1 MWPPDRSLR
10 RSAWA
15 VFWFA
20 LVMSAA
26 AVPLATADEPPT
38 SESWEGGGLLGDL
51 TFALMVVTFAL
62 TGLLITRRQPRNT
75 VGWLLLGIS
84 LVWGLTALADNY
96 ARYGLLLEPGSVP
109 GPDVA
114 AAISE
119 GAWAP
124 GIGLMGTFLIL
135 LYPDGHLPSPRWR
148 PVAYLSAVTMA
159 LVFLVVDLAPGQL
172 EESPVPTLPN
182 PLAVEPTSP
191 AWPVL
196 LATVPPLLPL
206 CIVACTVAL
215 VQRFRHS
222 VGVERQ
228 QLKWLTTAGAGVAAL
243 YLLVMTS
250 TGLTQVMT
258 GEAPGWV
265 SVLQSVTYLPFIL
278 LPLAI
283 GIAILRHRLYDIDVV
298 INRTLVY
305 GSLTVTLAA
314 LYLGTVLVLQLVLS
328 PHTNE
333 SDLAVAGS
341 TLAVAAL
348 FQPARRRIQAV
359 VDRRFYRARYDSA
372 RTLEAFSEQLRHSVD
387 LDALH
392 TDLRRVVTVT
402 MQPQHVSLW
411 LLTRPVTTVSG
422 RVAGADGAGEVAP
435 IADSRP
441 AADDR
446 PGVGVRPGPRR

>member
-1 MWPPDRSLR
+1 VRPPDRTLR
-10 RSAWA
+10 GSAWA

-20 LVMSAA
+20 LVTCAA
-26 AVPLATADEPPT
+26 AVPLATVDEPRT
-38 SESWEGGGLLGDL
+38 SESWESGGLLGEL

-62 TGLLITRRQPRNT
+62 TGLLVARRQPRNT
-75 VGWLLLGIS
+75 IGWLLLGIS
-84 LVWGLTALADNY
+84 LVWGLTALAGNY

-124 GIGLMGTFLIL
+124 GIGLMCTFLIL

-148 PVAYLSAVTMA
+148 LVAYLSAVTMM
-159 LVFLVVDLAPGQL
+159 LVFLIVDLAPGRL
-172 EESPVPTLPN
+172 EESPVPTRPN
-182 PLAVEPTSP
+182 PLAVDPTNP

-196 LATVPPLLPL
+196 LATVPALLPL

-222 VGVERQ
+222 VGVERL
-228 QLKWLTTAGAGVAAL
+228 QLKWLATAGAVVAGL
-243 YLLVMTS
+243 YLVVMTS
-250 TGLTQVMT
+250 TGLTQVTT

-265 SVLQSVTYLPFIL
+265 SVLQGAIYLPCIL

-283 GIAILRHRLYDIDVV
+283 GNAILRHRLYDIDVV

-314 LYLGTVLVLQLVLS
+314 VYLGTVLVLQLVLS
-328 PHTNE
+328 PHTNK

-341 TLAVAAL
+341 TLAVAAM
-348 FQPARRRIQAV
+348 FHPARRRIQAV
-359 VDRRFYRARYDSA
+359 VDRRFYRAHYDSA
-372 RTLEAFSEQLRHSVD
+372 RILEAFSEQLRHSVD
-387 LDALH
+387 LSALQ

-411 LLTRPVTTVSG
+411 LPAKSEATVSD
-422 RVAGADGAGEVAP
+422 RVAASDGAGEVAA
-435 IADSRP
+435 II
-441 AADDR
+441 
-446 PGVGVRPGPRR
+446 

>member
-1 MWPPDRSLR
+1 
-10 RSAWA
+10 
-15 VFWFA
+15 
-20 LVMSAA
+20 
-26 AVPLATADEPPT
+26 
-38 SESWEGGGLLGDL
+38 
-51 TFALMVVTFAL
+51 
-62 TGLLITRRQPRNT
+62 
-75 VGWLLLGIS
+75 
-84 LVWGLTALADNY
+84 
-96 ARYGLLLEPGSVP
+96 
-109 GPDVA
+109 
-114 AAISE
+114 
-119 GAWAP
+119 
-124 GIGLMGTFLIL
+124 
-135 LYPDGHLPSPRWR
+135 
-148 PVAYLSAVTMA
+148 
-159 LVFLVVDLAPGQL
+159 
-172 EESPVPTLPN
+172 
-182 PLAVEPTSP
+182 
-191 AWPVL
+191 
-196 LATVPPLLPL
+196 
-206 CIVACTVAL
+206 
-215 VQRFRHS
+215 
-222 VGVERQ
+222 
-228 QLKWLTTAGAGVAAL
+228 
-243 YLLVMTS
+243 
-250 TGLTQVMT
+250 
-258 GEAPGWV
+258 
-265 SVLQSVTYLPFIL
+265 VTYLPFIL